1 MEKASC
7 CPQRSISDKLLIEN
21 ADTVSNRFAK
31 LCKGRS
37 MKEKQPSPKSSNQLI
52 WGIALVLAGVGV
64 LLRNLDVMPR
74 LAQEYESFSK
84 SVVVIFY
91 LIGLVLIYGGV
102 KKIIGYFKAP
112 APKTEDHDPTDS
124 SNR

>member
-1 MEKASC
+1 
-7 CPQRSISDKLLIEN
+7 
-21 ADTVSNRFAK
+21 
-31 LCKGRS
+31 
-37 MKEKQPSPKSSNQLI
+37 MKDKQPSPKSSNQLI

-74 LAQEYESFSK
+74 LAEEYESFSK

-102 KKIIGYFKAP
+102 KKIIGYFKVL

-124 SNR
+124 SDR

>member
-1 MEKASC
+1 
-7 CPQRSISDKLLIEN
+7 
-21 ADTVSNRFAK
+21 
-31 LCKGRS
+31 

-74 LAQEYESFSK
+74 LAEEYESFSK

-102 KKIIGYFKAP
+102 KKIIGYFKVP
-112 APKTEDHDPTDS
+112 APKNEDHDPTDS
-124 SNR
+124 SDR